1 MANIDF
7 LLHINNVKMQIQ
19 FRISVIALYS
29 LVLKERHVSLVPHM
43 TLIRPNTLPIKGAM
57 TLFWIKPFYKC
68 IVMPL
73 FRIIPKFWDDFV
85 YWKQPVC
92 LDMSLFRI
100 NTLTKCRVMPLI
112 TPNTQPKCATITL
125 FPHMPLFRHQRV
137 QNNDLFLSNYI
148 QWSTDLVD
156 TDLVETPI

>member
-1 MANIDF
+1 M
-7 LLHINNVKMQIQ
+7 
-19 FRISVIALYS
+19 
-29 LVLKERHVSLVPHM
+29 SLVPHM

-85 YWKQPVC
+85 YWKLPVC

-100 NTLTKCRVMPLI
+100 NTLTKWRVMPLI

-137 QNNDLFLSNYI
+137 IFGSMVSFICLSNFLESGNYPI
-148 QWSTDLVD
+148 YFSKIEELFCKKLENWKNILPKKMKNWSWKPSNFQNID
-156 TDLVETPI
+156 